1 MIDILGEEV
10 DVEETIRS
18 CLHGSPVHSHEQFC
32 IYQCTILPNDSIQQ
46 ITVISQTKNEQGG
59 EIDAHSWGHQ
69 FQLLTGDNGRHPKMT
84 CPDIECL

>member
-46 ITVISQTKNEQGG
+46 IIVISQTKNEERC
-59 EIDAHSWGHQ
+59 EIDPHSGH
-69 FQLLTGDNGRHPKMT
+69 TKASRNYRGHTKMT
-84 CPDIECL
+84 GPDIERL